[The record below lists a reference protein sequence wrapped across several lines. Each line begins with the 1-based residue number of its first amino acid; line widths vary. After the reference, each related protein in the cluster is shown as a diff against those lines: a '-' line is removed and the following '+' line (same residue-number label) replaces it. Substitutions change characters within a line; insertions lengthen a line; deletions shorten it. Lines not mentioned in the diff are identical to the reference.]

1 MASTRL
7 VHFLIVAGVMVLLM
21 APLSLAHAESI
32 GQWTTTTKYPLAL
45 GGESCVAV
53 STRIYCVGGFGGG
66 GNSHNQVYSATLG
79 ASGIGNWSAEPT
91 YPINIDSASCV
102 NATGGIY
109 CVGGENYPN
118 NVSNV
123 YFASF
128 SSSGLYSIN
137 SWSGVGSYPNAL
149 AGVSCVAY
157 SGYIYCIGGFTNNG
171 DEVGSAYYAST
182 SSGLGVWSSTTQYP
196 LAVDRESCTVIASYI
211 YCVGGETV
219 NGSNQNSPIDSV
231 YYAPLS
237 SSGIGQWAAG
247 LAYPTALAALSCTP
261 DSGYVYCIGGFDSQ
275 LLGSTNAYFG
285 QASASGVV
293 SWTDLAQYPIP
304 VDTSS
309 CVTTAGY
316 IYCVAGNSV
325 TQSSQS
331 ALNPTSSA
339 YYAAISSP
347 VTTTTTP
354 EFPVAVAIPITF
366 AAALV
371 IGALATRV
379 ARKKN
384 A

>member
-1 MASTRL
+1 LASPRL
-7 VHFLIVAGVMVLLM
+7 ARFLIVACVMVLLV
-21 APLSLAHAESI
+21 AQLSLAHAESI
-32 GQWTTTTKYPLAL
+32 GQWTSTTKYPLAL
-45 GGESCVAV
+45 GGETCVAV

-66 GNSHNQVYSATLG
+66 GNSHNQVYYANLG
-79 ASGIGNWSAEPT
+79 ASGIGTWSSGPA
-91 YPINIDSASCV
+91 YPIDVDSASCV

-123 YFASF
+123 YFAPV
-128 SSSGLYSIN
+128 SSSGLG
-137 SWSGVGSYPNAL
+137 SWSTATSYPNAL
-149 AGVSCVAY
+149 AGMSCVSY
-157 SGYIYCIGGFTNNG
+157 SGYIYCVGGFTTSG
-171 DEVGSAYYAST
+171 DEVSSTYYASV
-182 SSGLGVWSSTTQYP
+182 SSGLGAWSGTTQYP

-219 NGSNQNSPIDSV
+219 NGSNQNNPIDSV

-237 SSGIGQWAAG
+237 SSGIGQWSAG
-247 LAYPTALAALSCTP
+247 LAYPTALAALSCAP
-261 DSGYVYCIGGFDSQ
+261 YSGYVYCIGGFDSQ
-275 LLGSTNAYFG
+275 LSSSTSSYFG
-285 QASASGVV
+285 QASSSGVV
-293 SWTDLAQYPIP
+293 SWTDLPQYPIP
-304 VDTSS
+304 IDTSS
-309 CVTTAGY
+309 CVTTTGY
-316 IYCVAGNSV
+316 IYCVAGNSI

-354 EFPVAVAIPITF
+354 EFPAAVAIPITL

-371 IGALATRV
+371 IGALAIRLP
-379 ARKKN
+379 RKKG